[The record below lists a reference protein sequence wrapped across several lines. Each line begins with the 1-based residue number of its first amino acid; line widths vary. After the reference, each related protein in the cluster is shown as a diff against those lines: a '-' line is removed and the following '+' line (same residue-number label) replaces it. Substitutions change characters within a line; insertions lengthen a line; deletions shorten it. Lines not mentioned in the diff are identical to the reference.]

1 MPTLPAAL
9 QRLYLPH
16 GAAPP
21 APGDAVASLID
32 ADGLV
37 RALVLE
43 LARPADWPLVSSVW
57 RGVQTDLGWPAP
69 AIAVSGIDGY
79 QLWISLQQPVTVA
92 QAQGLLAGLCARYLG
107 EVAPQRLRLLPSAA
121 QPLSLAAL
129 PPTEVRSGQWS
140 AFVAPDLAPV
150 FADEPWIDLPPN
162 PEGQA
167 ELLSRLK
174 SIEPDAWAQGLAHLQ
189 PASVPVPVPVP
200 GSLPTGAQDSA
211 LAAEP
216 VHPALATAVQGGEV
230 PLHAPLGQHG
240 DPRQFLL
247 EVMNH
252 PRLPLAL
259 RIDAAKALLPWH
271 SAAQQPAVH
280 LPAASN
286 SMVLPDSGT

>member
-1 MPTLPAAL
+1 MLPLPAAL

-16 GAAPP
+16 APATPAQGDVAAGAQ
-21 APGDAVASLID
+21 ASLID
-32 ADGLV
+32 ADGQV

-79 QLWISLQQPVTVA
+79 QLWISLQQPVSMA
-92 QAQGLLAGLCARYLG
+92 EAQGLLAGLCARYLG
-107 EVAPQRLRLLPSAA
+107 EVAPQRLRLMPSAA
-121 QPLSLAAL
+121 HPLAIGQL
-129 PPTEVRSGQWS
+129 PPAEVRSGQWS

-174 SIEPDAWAQGLAHLQ
+174 SIEPDAWAQGLAQLQ
-189 PASVPVPVPVP
+189 PAPAPSSRP
-200 GSLPTGAQDSA
+200 ASA
-211 LAAEP
+211 VASAD
-216 VHPALATAVQGGEV
+216 PALATASHSVV
-230 PLHAPLGQHG
+230 APLPDPLGQHN
-240 DPRQFLL
+240 DPRHFLL

-252 PRLPLAL
+252 PQLPLAL

-271 SAAQQPAVH
+271 NADQQPAVH

>member
-1 MPTLPAAL
+1 MLPLPAAL
-9 QRLYLPH
+9 QRLYLPL
-16 GAAPP
+16 AASPP
-21 APGDAVASLID
+21 TQGEAQVSLVD
-32 ADGLV
+32 ADGSV

-43 LARPADWPLVSSVW
+43 LARPADWPLLSGVW

-79 QLWISLQQPVTVA
+79 QLWISLQQPVPVA

-107 EVAPQRLRLLPSAA
+107 EVAPQRLRLMPSAA
-121 QPLSLAAL
+121 QPLPLATL
-129 PPTEVRSGQWS
+129 PPNEVRSGQWS

-174 SIEPDAWAQGLAHLQ
+174 SIEPDAWAQGLAQLQ
-189 PASVPVPVPVP
+189 LAPAH
-200 GSLPTGAQDSA
+200 GSLLTGPQASA
-211 LAAEP
+211 FAGEP
-216 VHPALATAVQGGEV
+216 VRPAPATAAQSGEV
-230 PLHAPLGQHG
+230 PLQAPLGQHS

-252 PRLPLAL
+252 PELPLAL

-271 SAAQQPAVH
+271 SAAQQPAVY